1 MALERLQKIL
11 ASAGY
16 ASRRKAEELITGGRI
31 SVNGETVTTLGSK
44 ADLATDDVR
53 VDGKRI
59 QGAEQHVYIMLYKP
73 REFVTTVSDP
83 EGRATVMDLVRDIR
97 ERIFPIGR
105 LDFNSE
111 GLLLLTNDGDLMQ
124 ELTAPTSHVPKT
136 YLVKVSGQPSE
147 EQLDRLRAGIKLPAE
162 PSMTKGKGRKR
173 PGESRRSFAVTTL
186 PSKVEIVREGDN
198 PWYEITLT
206 EGRNRQIRR
215 MFEEIGHHVEKIK
228 RVRYG
233 PLSLNVEPGKWRPL
247 SPVEVSKLRA
257 SLKKPLNIRPPKR
270 EDADKRDIQK
280 LANRVIGKSKGYS
293 ARRTWADR
301 PPKREFGDRPPRRE
315 FSDRPPRPASAD
327 SPVKPEFGDKPPRRE
342 FSDRPPRR
350 ESGDRPP
357 RKDFGDRP
365 PRRDATGRPPKREWT
380 ARPPRRESSDR
391 PPRREFSD
399 RPPRKDFGDRPP
411 RKDFGD
417 RPRTGGFSRGPKRE
431 GGFSRGPKREGGF
444 SSRPK
449 REGGFSS
456 GPRTVGGFDGR
467 PPREGGY
474 SSGPKREGGFSRG
487 PRREG
492 GSESR
497 PPREGGFSRGP
508 KRPGGFSKS
517 SGPKREGGFSRG
529 PRREGGGPPR
539 SGGPKR
545 PGGFG
550 RGPKRD
556 SGPRGGRK

>member
-11 ASAGY
+11 ASAGF
-16 ASRRKAEELITGGRI
+16 ASRRKAEELITGGHI

-59 QGAEQHVYIMLYKP
+59 QGPEQHVYVMLYKP

-97 ERIFPIGR
+97 ERVFPVGR

-162 PSMTKGKGRKR
+162 PSMTKGRGRKR

-233 PLSLNVEPGKWRPL
+233 PLNLNVEPGKWRAL

-257 SLKKPLNIRPPKR
+257 SLKKPIGIRPPKK
-270 EDADKRDIQK
+270 EDAEKRDIQK

-293 ARRTWADR
+293 SRREWADR
-301 PPKREFGDRPPRRE
+301 PPKRDFGDRPPKREFGARPPRPAGEGPAKREFGDRPPRRE
-315 FSDRPPRPASAD
+315 FSDRPPR
-327 SPVKPEFGDKPPRRE
+327 
-342 FSDRPPRR
+342 
-350 ESGDRPP
+350 
-357 RKDFGDRP
+357 KDFGDRP
-365 PRRDATGRPPKREWT
+365 PRPGATGRPPKREWT
-380 ARPPRRESSDR
+380 AKPPRRDSGDR
-391 PPRREFSD
+391 PPRREFGD
-399 RPPRKDFGDRPP
+399 RPPRKEFGDRPP

-431 GGFSRGPKREGGF
+431 DRFGGPKREGPPSGG
-444 SSRPK
+444 SR
-449 REGGFSS
+449 R
-456 GPRTVGGFDGR
+456 VDGFDGR

-474 SSGPKREGGFSRG
+474 SSGPKREGGFSRA

-492 GSESR
+492 GFESR

-556 SGPRGGRK
+556 SGPRGRR

>member
-97 ERIFPIGR
+97 ERIFPVGR

-233 PLSLNVEPGKWRPL
+233 PLNLNVEPGKWRVL

-257 SLKKPLNIRPPKR
+257 SLKKPLTIRPPKR
-270 EDADKRDIQK
+270 EDAEKRDIQK

-315 FSDRPPRPASAD
+315 YGDRPPRPAGEGPA
-327 SPVKPEFGDKPPRRE
+327 KREFG
-342 FSDRPPRR
+342 DRPPRR
-350 ESGDRPP
+350 EYGDRPP

-365 PRRDATGRPPKREWT
+365 PRREASDRPPKREWT
-380 ARPPRRESSDR
+380 ARPPRRDAGDR
-391 PPRREFSD
+391 PPRR
-399 RPPRKDFGDRPP
+399 DFGDRPP
-411 RKDFGD
+411 RKEFGD

-431 GGFSRGPKREGGF
+431 GSFGGPKREGGF
-444 SSRPK
+444 SGGSR
-449 REGGFSS
+449 R
-456 GPRTVGGFDGR
+456 VDGFDGR

-492 GSESR
+492 GFESR

-508 KRPGGFSKS
+508 KRPGSFGKS

-556 SGPRGGRK
+556 GGPRGRK

>member
-11 ASAGY
+11 ASAGI

-31 SVNGETVTTLGSK
+31 SVNGETITTLGSK
-44 ADLATDDVR
+44 ADLEVDDIR
-53 VDGKRI
+53 VDGTRI
-59 QGAEQHVYIMLYKP
+59 QGPQQHLYIMLYKP

-97 ERIFPIGR
+97 ERVFPVGR

-124 ELTAPTSHVPKT
+124 ELTAPASHVPKT
-136 YLVKVSGQPSE
+136 SLVKVSGQPSE

-162 PSMTKGKGRKR
+162 PSMTKGRGRKR

-228 RVRYG
+228 RVKYG
-233 PLSLNVEPGKWRPL
+233 PLNLNVEPGKWRAL
-247 SPVEVSKLRA
+247 SPVEVSKLRT
-257 SLKKPLNIRPPKR
+257 SLKKPLTIRPPRK
-270 EDADKRDIQK
+270 EDAEKRDIQK

-301 PPKREFGDRPPRRE
+301 PPKREFGDRPPRKDFGERPSRATGEGSASRE
-315 FSDRPPRPASAD
+315 F
-327 SPVKPEFGDKPPRRE
+327 
-342 FSDRPPRR
+342 
-350 ESGDRPP
+350 GDRPP
-357 RKDFGDRP
+357 RKEFGDRP
-365 PRRDATGRPPKREWT
+365 PRRDATDRPKREWS
-380 ARPPRRESSDR
+380 AKPPRRDASDR
-391 PPRREFSD
+391 PPRREFGD

-431 GGFSRGPKREGGF
+431 SGFAGGSRR
-444 SSRPK
+444 
-449 REGGFSS
+449 
-456 GPRTVGGFDGR
+456 VDGFDGR

-492 GSESR
+492 GFESR

-539 SGGPKR
+539 SGGPRR

-556 SGPRGGRK
+556 GGPRGRR